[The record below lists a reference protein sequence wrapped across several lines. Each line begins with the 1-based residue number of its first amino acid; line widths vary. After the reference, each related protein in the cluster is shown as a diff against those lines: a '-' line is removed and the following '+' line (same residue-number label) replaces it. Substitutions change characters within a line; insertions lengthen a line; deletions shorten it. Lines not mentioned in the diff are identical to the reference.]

1 MVNLSAV
8 TLEDEWQ
15 LVGGL
20 GLLAAVEQ
28 VDALDVARTHLHGRA
43 EGGVAVR
50 KAHHGGEEAVLGE
63 GQSAGSKSSNAWS
76 RTQDF
81 SAAERW
87 SCAPLRLTCR
97 SARPSRS
104 RRTSSGSGC
113 QTCRS

>member
-1 MVNLSAV
+1 MFPPLSEQTWVNLSAV
-8 TLEDEWQ
+8 RLEDEWQ

-63 GQSAGSKSSNAWS
+63 GQSAGSKSSK
-76 RTQDF
+76 TLG
-81 SAAERW
+81 AE
-87 SCAPLRLTCR
+87 P
-97 SARPSRS
+97 
-104 RRTSSGSGC
+104 RTSLQQRGGAAPP
-113 QTCRS
+113 